1 VVLGRGPGV
10 ALACK
15 MQEDVCSLTMPLPA
29 GRVTQVLELVELL
42 KLLGVIVRGGGEEG
56 GEEGELDVMLAE
68 LVWRVAVLLLI
79 TPAPNCSLLPPQE
92 MAAGVTHDR

>member
-1 VVLGRGPGV
+1 
-10 ALACK
+10 
-15 MQEDVCSLTMPLPA
+15 MLPDNASA

-68 LVWRVAVLLLI
+68 LVRRVTVLLLV
-79 TPAPNCSLLPPQE
+79 TPAPNCSLLSPQE
-92 MAAGVTHDR
+92 MAAVVTHDR